1 MKSLVWVTLI
11 SMVRDRL
18 LHGILVS
25 SFLFLCIP
33 VISSLS
39 MRQVTELSVTLSLS
53 LISFILLLLAV
64 FFGGTTI
71 WKDMERRY
79 TFSVLSLPLSRST
92 YLIGRFLGVAV
103 ILIGTLTLLGCVALV
118 VIKITSLTVPPE
130 RPLQWSLLIM
140 AIFFDGLKYLLLT
153 AVAFLFSSVST
164 SFFLPVFG
172 TIAVYLGGSVMQQVY
187 DYAHSTAGKDL
198 SPLVNTAVSCIYWIV
213 PNLGAFDLKL
223 NAIYGIALDQRGIL
237 LTGLYFVLYTGLV
250 LTGACIMFNR
260 QELK

>member
-1 MKSLVWVTLI
+1 MKSLVWITLK

-25 SFLFLCIP
+25 ALLFLCIP
-33 VISSLS
+33 VVSSLS

-71 WKDMERRY
+71 WKDVERRY
-79 TFSVLSLPLSRST
+79 TFSVLSLPISRST
-92 YLIGRFLGVAV
+92 YLLGRFLGVAV
-103 ILIGTLTLLGCVALV
+103 VLTGTMLLLGGVALV
-118 VIKITSLTVPPE
+118 VIKVTSLSTPPD
-130 RPLQWSLLIM
+130 RPLQWSLLAM
-140 AIFFDGLKYLLLT
+140 AILFNGLKYTLLT
-153 AVAFLFSSVST
+153 AIAFLFSSVSS

-187 DYAHSTAGKDL
+187 DYTHSSLGNEL
-198 SPLVNTAVSCIYWIV
+198 SPVVNKAVSFIYWIV
-213 PNLGAFDLKL
+213 PNMSAFDLNL
-223 NAIYGIALDQRGIL
+223 NAVYGVAPDPRGIIF
-237 LTGLYFVLYTGLV
+237 TGVYFILYTAIV
-250 LTGACIMFNR
+250 LTGACIMFTR